1 MSEQRTSAV
10 DIEGSAGY
18 FGWRVLA
25 ASVVGMALSP
35 GPLFWGSMGLFVV
48 AFQTQFGWDRA
59 EIMLALTWVTISSI
73 PAMPT
78 VGRLIDKF
86 GVRRVLL
93 PSIVLLAVILVAI
106 PLMLNS
112 LFSLYAL
119 FFLAGF
125 LTVGTQSIAYI
136 RVLAS
141 WFDRHRG
148 LAIGITA
155 SGIGVGYAVIPPLVQ
170 WSITHYGWQG
180 GYYVLAVVVLTVS
193 LPIMALVI
201 RNEPSDADRGVTN
214 KKTAIRPPGLALS
227 EALKTREFW
236 VIVIG
241 ILIVAT
247 VFNAMLPTMVPLLTD
262 RGMTIEAAVFG
273 VTVMGIAMA
282 ISRVVVG
289 FMIDRYFAPYVAFGV
304 FLLAAGGLGLLASG
318 AVGSSAYVA
327 AFLIGLGFGAE
338 TDLMGFLVTR
348 YFGLRNFGQIY
359 GVVLGAFLIGT
370 GLGPYILNVAYVQ
383 AGDYVQALT
392 VATALGIIAAGGFL
406 LLRAYPRRDT
416 SAAEP
421 AVIAEA

>member
-1 MSEQRTSAV
+1 MSEQEAAAV
-10 DIEGSAGY
+10 SIEGSPGY
-18 FGWRVLA
+18 YGWRVLA

-35 GPLFWGSMGLFVV
+35 GPLFWGSMGVFVV
-48 AFQTQFGWDRA
+48 AFQAQFGWDRA
-59 EIMLALTWVTISSI
+59 DIMLALTFVTISSI
-73 PAMPT
+73 PAMPA

-106 PLMLNS
+106 PLTLNS
-112 LFSLYAL
+112 LYSLYVL

-155 SGIGVGYAVIPPLVQ
+155 SGIGIGYAVIPPIVQ
-170 WSITHYGWQG
+170 WSIANYGWQG
-180 GYYVLAVVVLTVS
+180 GYYVLAAMVLVVS

-201 RNEPSDADRGVTN
+201 RNEPSSGDIVTTSEN
-214 KKTAIRPPGLALS
+214 PATRPPGMELS
-227 EALKTREFW
+227 EAMRTRDFW

-262 RGMTIEAAVFG
+262 RGMTIEAAVFA

-282 ISRVVVG
+282 LSRVVVG
-289 FMIDRYFAPYVAFGV
+289 YMIDRLFAPYVAFGV
-304 FLLAAGGLGLLASG
+304 FLLAAIGLALLAFG

-338 TDLMGFLVTR
+338 TDLMGFLISR

-370 GLGPYILNVAYVQ
+370 GLGPYVLNVAYVQ
-383 AGDYVQALT
+383 AGDYLQALT
-392 VATALGIIAAGGFL
+392 VATVLGVMGAAGFL
-406 LLRAYPRRDT
+406 LLRRYPERN
-416 SAAEP
+416 A
-421 AVIAEA
+421 